1 MEGAD
6 PARIFS
12 DELLKL
18 KQSGFGAFTHPEI
31 ERWIARVLLF
41 SVMNIRYRRRLALLR
56 DSCLP
61 IYTEMFEVG
70 KRLLPHVRGDIPT
83 LPVVGHEG
91 EITGFTTINGWQVL
105 NHATEQ
111 HPVAQQLRAGMKT
124 WVAKQNLE
132 AEWVLDA
139 IVKLFCAWRMSPET
153 AERPLFF
160 ITGSMSLG
168 RDRRLAVVT
177 GALHCL
183 IYQLAPA
190 SDKFSVAAYNPAMQT
205 RKEHTDEVL
214 ALLRKHQ
221 VQQEQRFGAAGFSVS
236 KPKRPKKRRPWE
248 ELDWFLQYQVGGK
261 SGSEIASTVSG
272 SGSITEAA
280 VMSGVREASALL
292 QIQMRLTT
300 SERPKKLERKR

>member
-18 KQSGFGAFTHPEI
+18 KQSGFGALTHPEI
-31 ERWIARVLLF
+31 ERWIAHVLLF
-41 SVMNIRYRRRLALLR
+41 SAMNKRYPRRLALLR

-70 KRLLPHVRGDIPT
+70 KRLLPDVRGDLPT
-83 LPVVGHEG
+83 LPVFGRES
-91 EITGFTTINGWQVL
+91 EITGFTTIDGWQAL
-105 NHATEQ
+105 IKAMRQ
-111 HPVAQQLRAGMKT
+111 HLVVQQLHAAMKT
-124 WVAKQNLE
+124 WIANQNLE

-139 IVKLFCAWRMSPET
+139 IVKLFCPWRMSPET
-153 AERPLFF
+153 AKRPLFF
-160 ITGSMSLG
+160 ITGSMSIG

-177 GALHCL
+177 GALHRL

-190 SDKFSVAAYNPAMQT
+190 SDKFSVAGYNPAMQT
-205 RKEHTDEVL
+205 RKEHIDEVL

-221 VQQEQRFGAAGFSVS
+221 LQQEQRYVVAGFSVS

-261 SGSEIASTVSG
+261 SGSEIASTVPG
-272 SGSITEAA
+272 TGSITEAA

-292 QIQMRLTT
+292 QIPMRRTT